1 MGLALFLTL
10 IRIFL
15 SPFFILVYLF
25 YQPLGLSLPVM
36 SLILVGLFILCELS
50 DIFDGIV
57 ARKFDQVTDLGKVL
71 DPMSDSLVRVTMLLG
86 FTQGI
91 VKLPLMLV
99 LIFLFRDV
107 MISTLRTL
115 CALRGTALAARMTGK
130 LKAVIQAVAIGG
142 IISMLVLYSQG
153 WIYIDTVQST
163 SFYLV
168 LVAAVYTLFSGLEYL
183 WANRTALKEAW
194 V

>member
-1 MGLALFLTL
+1 
-10 IRIFL
+10 
-15 SPFFILVYLF
+15 
-25 YQPLGLSLPVM
+25 M